1 HPTRTSSFCPCIWL
15 TDKKGGVPS
24 RTPQIGLYSLWDN
37 RFPRRVNME
46 GTPRLYDTL
55 VQVLS
60 QHQNWVD
67 RRHLKTLAC
76 MVAGLIQAG
85 KISLTAWVPYVHS
98 RAVYAQST
106 VRRFARCLE
115 NPRIDVHSL
124 YGPLIQQS
132 LAEWDHELVYLAV

>member
-1 HPTRTSSFCPCIWL
+1 MGLFSQAPHLGGLPHASRVPFRGSSWL

-106 VRRFARCLE
+106 V
-115 NPRIDVHSL
+115 
-124 YGPLIQQS
+124 
-132 LAEWDHELVYLAV
+132 